1 MSTAVSIVRTLLGL
15 LFDHTIGNIV
25 RMIPIIRLPKLERGP
40 VSRGFLAL
48 LLVILFFGL
57 TMLFSA
63 SYSSAYATS
72 GELYSII
79 KPQVIIAIVGLA
91 FMWILSNINY
101 RALRL
106 MSESL
111 YIITIVLLI
120 LALLSA
126 FLLTSLAIRGNE
138 ERVARRTQQQE
149 LVSLFAADGM
159 TLDPALIPT
168 DTAVSTYALIRDE
181 TAERKAA
188 TFLLGDNLERT
199 TQGGGIYTY
208 TSQQGAAAFRDT
220 GSFDAAGSLSQ
231 ENAEAFCRDFCKAFS
246 YDTPIFTLDE
256 TGSGTAT
263 AVRLWNGTPVFN
275 AAVTFTI
282 DQGRVLSASGALLP
296 ETGAETSSGQKP
308 LSAFAAL
315 TAFQQMRHASSSVVS
330 SITEVSLCYELQSTT
345 AAPMALVPS
354 WRIVTD
360 TATFYVNCISGTVR
374 RA

>member
-1 MSTAVSIVRTLLGL
+1 M
-15 LFDHTIGNIV
+15 
-25 RMIPIIRLPKLERGP
+25 
-40 VSRGFLAL
+40 
-48 LLVILFFGL
+48 
-57 TMLFSA
+57 
-63 SYSSAYATS
+63 
-72 GELYSII
+72 
-79 KPQVIIAIVGLA
+79 
-91 FMWILSNINY
+91 
-101 RALRL
+101 
-106 MSESL
+106 
-111 YIITIVLLI
+111 
-120 LALLSA
+120 
-126 FLLTSLAIRGNE
+126 
-138 ERVARRTQQQE
+138 ARRTQQQE

-308 LSAFAAL
+308 LSAFAAR
-315 TAFQQMRHASSSVVS
+315 AAVQQMRHAASSVVS

>member
-1 MSTAVSIVRTLLGL
+1 M
-15 LFDHTIGNIV
+15 
-25 RMIPIIRLPKLERGP
+25 
-40 VSRGFLAL
+40 
-48 LLVILFFGL
+48 
-57 TMLFSA
+57 
-63 SYSSAYATS
+63 
-72 GELYSII
+72 
-79 KPQVIIAIVGLA
+79 
-91 FMWILSNINY
+91 
-101 RALRL
+101 
-106 MSESL
+106 
-111 YIITIVLLI
+111 
-120 LALLSA
+120 
-126 FLLTSLAIRGNE
+126 
-138 ERVARRTQQQE
+138 ARRTQQQK

-315 TAFQQMRHASSSVVS
+315 TAFQQMRHESSSVVS

>member
-1 MSTAVSIVRTLLGL
+1 M
-15 LFDHTIGNIV
+15 
-25 RMIPIIRLPKLERGP
+25 
-40 VSRGFLAL
+40 
-48 LLVILFFGL
+48 
-57 TMLFSA
+57 
-63 SYSSAYATS
+63 
-72 GELYSII
+72 
-79 KPQVIIAIVGLA
+79 
-91 FMWILSNINY
+91 
-101 RALRL
+101 
-106 MSESL
+106 
-111 YIITIVLLI
+111 
-120 LALLSA
+120 
-126 FLLTSLAIRGNE
+126 
-138 ERVARRTQQQE
+138 ARRTQQQE

-168 DTAVSTYALIRDE
+168 DTAVSTYALTRDE
-181 TAERKAA
+181 AAERKAA
-188 TFLLGDNLERT
+188 AFLLGDNLERT

-315 TAFQQMRHASSSVVS
+315 TAFQQMRHESSSVVS

>member
-1 MSTAVSIVRTLLGL
+1 MLTA
-15 LFDHTIGNIV
+15 
-25 RMIPIIRLPKLERGP
+25 
-40 VSRGFLAL
+40 
-48 LLVILFFGL
+48 
-57 TMLFSA
+57 
-63 SYSSAYATS
+63 
-72 GELYSII
+72 
-79 KPQVIIAIVGLA
+79 
-91 FMWILSNINY
+91 
-101 RALRL
+101 
-106 MSESL
+106 
-111 YIITIVLLI
+111 
-120 LALLSA
+120 
-126 FLLTSLAIRGNE
+126 LAIRGNE

-149 LVSLFAADGM
+149 LVALFAADGM
-159 TLDPALIPT
+159 TLDPALIPA
-168 DTAVSTYALIRDE
+168 DTTVSAYALARDE
-181 TAERKAA
+181 TAERKVAA
-188 TFLLGDNLERT
+188 FLLGENLERT
-199 TQGGGIYTY
+199 IQGGGIYTY

-220 GSFDAAGSLSQ
+220 GSFDAAGTLSQ
-231 ENAEAFCRDFCKAFS
+231 ENAEAFCRDICKAFS

>member
-1 MSTAVSIVRTLLGL
+1 MDRLK
-15 LFDHTIGNIV
+15 NI
-25 RMIPIIRLPKLERGP
+25 II
-40 VSRGFLAL
+40 
-48 LLVILFFGL
+48 
-57 TMLFSA
+57 
-63 SYSSAYATS
+63 
-72 GELYSII
+72 
-79 KPQVIIAIVGLA
+79 
-91 FMWILSNINY
+91 
-101 RALRL
+101 
-106 MSESL
+106 
-111 YIITIVLLI
+111 LI
-120 LALLSA
+120 LALLNA
-126 FLLTSLAIRGNE
+126 FLLAALAIRGNE

-149 LVSLFAADGM
+149 LVALFAADGM

-315 TAFQQMRHASSSVVS
+315 TAFQQMRYASSSVVS

>member
-1 MSTAVSIVRTLLGL
+1 M
-15 LFDHTIGNIV
+15 
-25 RMIPIIRLPKLERGP
+25 
-40 VSRGFLAL
+40 
-48 LLVILFFGL
+48 
-57 TMLFSA
+57 
-63 SYSSAYATS
+63 
-72 GELYSII
+72 
-79 KPQVIIAIVGLA
+79 
-91 FMWILSNINY
+91 
-101 RALRL
+101 
-106 MSESL
+106 
-111 YIITIVLLI
+111 
-120 LALLSA
+120 
-126 FLLTSLAIRGNE
+126 
-138 ERVARRTQQQE
+138 ARRTQQQE

-315 TAFQQMRHASSSVVS
+315 TAFQQMRLASSSVVS

>member
-120 LALLSA
+120 LALLSPEDTNGTYRWVYLPGGA
-126 FLLTSLAIRGNE
+126 SFQPSELAKFSLMIWTADMLDRDYDKKNRLWYGAIKPALPLLPILYLLHKEPHNSAMILLCLIFATMLICTLSPGRWLLPLVPACAVAGSYFLKGLASGE
-138 ERVARRTQQQE
+138 GY
-149 LVSLFAADGM
+149 AAGRMDAAWGLAPLDTAGM
-159 TLDPALIPT
+159 GWQTLQSIYAISTGGMFGVGIGIISQIAWQVFLHIAVGTALIPNT
-168 DTAVSTYALIRDE
+168 GISLPFFSSGGTSLLLLLSEMGVLLSISRAGNAREQRL
-181 TAERKAA
+181 AEQHR
-188 TFLLGDNLERT
+188 
-199 TQGGGIYTY
+199 
-208 TSQQGAAAFRDT
+208 
-220 GSFDAAGSLSQ
+220 
-231 ENAEAFCRDFCKAFS
+231 
-246 YDTPIFTLDE
+246 
-256 TGSGTAT
+256 
-263 AVRLWNGTPVFN
+263 
-275 AAVTFTI
+275 
-282 DQGRVLSASGALLP
+282 
-296 ETGAETSSGQKP
+296 AETERMLQRTRYRSR
-308 LSAFAAL
+308 AA
-315 TAFQQMRHASSSVVS
+315 R
-330 SITEVSLCYELQSTT
+330 
-345 AAPMALVPS
+345 
-354 WRIVTD
+354 
-360 TATFYVNCISGTVR
+360 
-374 RA
+374 

>member
-1 MSTAVSIVRTLLGL
+1 MLTA
-15 LFDHTIGNIV
+15 
-25 RMIPIIRLPKLERGP
+25 
-40 VSRGFLAL
+40 
-48 LLVILFFGL
+48 
-57 TMLFSA
+57 
-63 SYSSAYATS
+63 
-72 GELYSII
+72 
-79 KPQVIIAIVGLA
+79 
-91 FMWILSNINY
+91 
-101 RALRL
+101 
-106 MSESL
+106 
-111 YIITIVLLI
+111 
-120 LALLSA
+120 
-126 FLLTSLAIRGNE
+126 LAIRGNE

-149 LVSLFAADGM
+149 LVALFAADGM
-159 TLDPALIPT
+159 TLDPALIPA
-168 DTAVSTYALIRDE
+168 DTTVSAYALARDE
-181 TAERKAA
+181 TAERKVAA
-188 TFLLGDNLERT
+188 FLLGENLERT
-199 TQGGGIYTY
+199 IQGGGIYTY

-231 ENAEAFCRDFCKAFS
+231 ENAEAFCRDFCKTFS

-296 ETGAETSSGQKP
+296 EIGAETSSGQKP

>member
-1 MSTAVSIVRTLLGL
+1 M
-15 LFDHTIGNIV
+15 
-25 RMIPIIRLPKLERGP
+25 
-40 VSRGFLAL
+40 
-48 LLVILFFGL
+48 
-57 TMLFSA
+57 
-63 SYSSAYATS
+63 
-72 GELYSII
+72 
-79 KPQVIIAIVGLA
+79 
-91 FMWILSNINY
+91 
-101 RALRL
+101 
-106 MSESL
+106 
-111 YIITIVLLI
+111 
-120 LALLSA
+120 
-126 FLLTSLAIRGNE
+126 
-138 ERVARRTQQQE
+138 ARRTQQQE
-149 LVSLFAADGM
+149 LVALFAADGM

-188 TFLLGDNLERT
+188 AFLLGDNLERT

-263 AVRLWNGTPVFN
+263 AVRLWSGTPVFN

-330 SITEVSLCYELQSTT
+330 SITEVSLCSHGAGPLLADRHGYGNFLCKLHFRYRPPGIKLFEFHILSGIVCFFRQS
-345 AAPMALVPS
+345 ML
-354 WRIVTD
+354 
-360 TATFYVNCISGTVR
+360 Y
-374 RA
+374 

>member
-1 MSTAVSIVRTLLGL
+1 M
-15 LFDHTIGNIV
+15 
-25 RMIPIIRLPKLERGP
+25 
-40 VSRGFLAL
+40 
-48 LLVILFFGL
+48 
-57 TMLFSA
+57 
-63 SYSSAYATS
+63 
-72 GELYSII
+72 
-79 KPQVIIAIVGLA
+79 
-91 FMWILSNINY
+91 
-101 RALRL
+101 
-106 MSESL
+106 
-111 YIITIVLLI
+111 
-120 LALLSA
+120 
-126 FLLTSLAIRGNE
+126 
-138 ERVARRTQQQE
+138 ARRTQQQE
-149 LVSLFAADGM
+149 LVALFAADGM

-296 ETGAETSSGQKP
+296 ETGAEYKIRFMLRKNVRLRRP
-308 LSAFAAL
+308 DCLSADAPRLQLRGVLHHGGQSLLRAAKHHRRSHGAGPL
-315 TAFQQMRHASSSVVS
+315 LADRHGYGNF
-330 SITEVSLCYELQSTT
+330 LCKLHFRYRPPGIKLFEFHILSGIVCFFRQS
-345 AAPMALVPS
+345 ML
-354 WRIVTD
+354 
-360 TATFYVNCISGTVR
+360 Y
-374 RA
+374 

>member
-1 MSTAVSIVRTLLGL
+1 MSGYGTLSPEKHYHSDSGAAQRLFTDVSGHPGQRGAGGPPHPAAGAGRAV
-15 LFDHTIGNIV
+15 
-25 RMIPIIRLPKLERGP
+25 RGGRHDAGP
-40 VSRGFLAL
+40 RS
-48 LLVILFFGL
+48 
-57 TMLFSA
+57 
-63 SYSSAYATS
+63 
-72 GELYSII
+72 
-79 KPQVIIAIVGLA
+79 
-91 FMWILSNINY
+91 
-101 RALRL
+101 
-106 MSESL
+106 
-111 YIITIVLLI
+111 
-120 LALLSA
+120 
-126 FLLTSLAIRGNE
+126 
-138 ERVARRTQQQE
+138 
-149 LVSLFAADGM
+149 D
-159 TLDPALIPT
+159 
-168 DTAVSTYALIRDE
+168 
-181 TAERKAA
+181 RKAA
-188 TFLLGDNLERT
+188 AFLLGDNLERT

-282 DQGRVLSASGALLP
+282 NQGRVLSASGALLP

>member
-1 MSTAVSIVRTLLGL
+1 MESFRLK
-15 LFDHTIGNIV
+15 NI
-25 RMIPIIRLPKLERGP
+25 II
-40 VSRGFLAL
+40 
-48 LLVILFFGL
+48 
-57 TMLFSA
+57 
-63 SYSSAYATS
+63 
-72 GELYSII
+72 
-79 KPQVIIAIVGLA
+79 
-91 FMWILSNINY
+91 
-101 RALRL
+101 
-106 MSESL
+106 
-111 YIITIVLLI
+111 LI

-208 TSQQGAAAFRDT
+208 TSQQAPPPSGTPAALTPPVLCHRRTRKHFVGISARRFLTIRRYLHWMKRAAALQRLSACGT
-220 GSFDAAGSLSQ
+220 VRRCSTPPSPLPSIRAASCPPAALCCRRPARRPPP
-231 ENAEAFCRDFCKAFS
+231 AEA
-246 YDTPIFTLDE
+246 
-256 TGSGTAT
+256 
-263 AVRLWNGTPVFN
+263 
-275 AAVTFTI
+275 
-282 DQGRVLSASGALLP
+282 
-296 ETGAETSSGQKP
+296 

>member
-1 MSTAVSIVRTLLGL
+1 M
-15 LFDHTIGNIV
+15 
-25 RMIPIIRLPKLERGP
+25 
-40 VSRGFLAL
+40 
-48 LLVILFFGL
+48 
-57 TMLFSA
+57 
-63 SYSSAYATS
+63 
-72 GELYSII
+72 
-79 KPQVIIAIVGLA
+79 
-91 FMWILSNINY
+91 
-101 RALRL
+101 
-106 MSESL
+106 
-111 YIITIVLLI
+111 
-120 LALLSA
+120 
-126 FLLTSLAIRGNE
+126 LTSLAIRGNE

-168 DTAVSTYALIRDE
+168 DTAVPTYALTRDE

-188 TFLLGDNLERT
+188 AFLLGDNLERT
-199 TQGGGIYTY
+199 IQGGGIYTY

-315 TAFQQMRHASSSVVS
+315 TAFQQMRHVSSSVVS

>member
-1 MSTAVSIVRTLLGL
+1 M
-15 LFDHTIGNIV
+15 
-25 RMIPIIRLPKLERGP
+25 
-40 VSRGFLAL
+40 
-48 LLVILFFGL
+48 
-57 TMLFSA
+57 
-63 SYSSAYATS
+63 
-72 GELYSII
+72 
-79 KPQVIIAIVGLA
+79 
-91 FMWILSNINY
+91 
-101 RALRL
+101 
-106 MSESL
+106 
-111 YIITIVLLI
+111 
-120 LALLSA
+120 
-126 FLLTSLAIRGNE
+126 
-138 ERVARRTQQQE
+138 ARRTQQQE

-188 TFLLGDNLERT
+188 AFLLGDNLERT

-315 TAFQQMRHASSSVVS
+315 TAFQQMRHESSSVVS

>member
-1 MSTAVSIVRTLLGL
+1 M
-15 LFDHTIGNIV
+15 
-25 RMIPIIRLPKLERGP
+25 
-40 VSRGFLAL
+40 
-48 LLVILFFGL
+48 
-57 TMLFSA
+57 
-63 SYSSAYATS
+63 
-72 GELYSII
+72 
-79 KPQVIIAIVGLA
+79 
-91 FMWILSNINY
+91 
-101 RALRL
+101 
-106 MSESL
+106 
-111 YIITIVLLI
+111 
-120 LALLSA
+120 
-126 FLLTSLAIRGNE
+126 
-138 ERVARRTQQQE
+138 ARRTQQQE

-282 DQGRVLSASGALLP
+282 DQGRVLVRQRRSAAGDRRGDLLR
-296 ETGAETSSGQKP
+296 AEAP
-308 LSAFAAL
+308 LRLRRPDCLSADAPRLQLRGVLHHGGQSLLRAAKHHRRSHGAGSL
-315 TAFQQMRHASSSVVS
+315 LADRHGYGNF
-330 SITEVSLCYELQSTT
+330 LCKLHFRYRPSGIKLFEFHILSGIVCFFRQS
-345 AAPMALVPS
+345 ML
-354 WRIVTD
+354 
-360 TATFYVNCISGTVR
+360 Y
-374 RA
+374 

>member
-1 MSTAVSIVRTLLGL
+1 M
-15 LFDHTIGNIV
+15 
-25 RMIPIIRLPKLERGP
+25 
-40 VSRGFLAL
+40 
-48 LLVILFFGL
+48 
-57 TMLFSA
+57 
-63 SYSSAYATS
+63 
-72 GELYSII
+72 
-79 KPQVIIAIVGLA
+79 
-91 FMWILSNINY
+91 
-101 RALRL
+101 
-106 MSESL
+106 
-111 YIITIVLLI
+111 
-120 LALLSA
+120 
-126 FLLTSLAIRGNE
+126 
-138 ERVARRTQQQE
+138 ARRTQQQE
-149 LVSLFAADGM
+149 LVALFAADGM

-296 ETGAETSSGQKP
+296 ETGAETEDGQSL

-315 TAFQQMRHASSSVVS
+315 TAFQQMRHESSSVVS
-330 SITEVSLCYELQSTT
+330 TITEINLCYELQSTT

>member
-1 MSTAVSIVRTLLGL
+1 M
-15 LFDHTIGNIV
+15 
-25 RMIPIIRLPKLERGP
+25 
-40 VSRGFLAL
+40 
-48 LLVILFFGL
+48 
-57 TMLFSA
+57 
-63 SYSSAYATS
+63 
-72 GELYSII
+72 
-79 KPQVIIAIVGLA
+79 
-91 FMWILSNINY
+91 
-101 RALRL
+101 
-106 MSESL
+106 
-111 YIITIVLLI
+111 
-120 LALLSA
+120 
-126 FLLTSLAIRGNE
+126 
-138 ERVARRTQQQE
+138 ARRTQQQE
-149 LVSLFAADGM
+149 LVALFAADGM

-188 TFLLGDNLERT
+188 AFLLGDNLERT

-231 ENAEAFCRDFCKAFS
+231 ENAEAFCWDFCKAFS

-315 TAFQQMRHASSSVVS
+315 TAFQQMRHTSSSVVS

>member
-1 MSTAVSIVRTLLGL
+1 M
-15 LFDHTIGNIV
+15 
-25 RMIPIIRLPKLERGP
+25 
-40 VSRGFLAL
+40 LA
-48 LLVILFFGL
+48 
-57 TMLFSA
+57 A
-63 SYSSAYATS
+63 
-72 GELYSII
+72 
-79 KPQVIIAIVGLA
+79 
-91 FMWILSNINY
+91 
-101 RALRL
+101 
-106 MSESL
+106 
-111 YIITIVLLI
+111 
-120 LALLSA
+120 
-126 FLLTSLAIRGNE
+126 LAIRGNE

-168 DTAVSTYALIRDE
+168 DTAVSTYALTRDE
-181 TAERKAA
+181 AAERKAA
-188 TFLLGDNLERT
+188 AFLLGDNLERT

-308 LSAFAAL
+308 RRSHGAGPLLADRHGYGNFLCKLHFRYRPPGIKLFEFHILSGIVCF
-315 TAFQQMRHASSSVVS
+315 FR
-330 SITEVSLCYELQSTT
+330 QS
-345 AAPMALVPS
+345 ML
-354 WRIVTD
+354 
-360 TATFYVNCISGTVR
+360 Y
-374 RA
+374 

>member
-1 MSTAVSIVRTLLGL
+1 M
-15 LFDHTIGNIV
+15 
-25 RMIPIIRLPKLERGP
+25 
-40 VSRGFLAL
+40 
-48 LLVILFFGL
+48 
-57 TMLFSA
+57 
-63 SYSSAYATS
+63 
-72 GELYSII
+72 
-79 KPQVIIAIVGLA
+79 
-91 FMWILSNINY
+91 
-101 RALRL
+101 
-106 MSESL
+106 
-111 YIITIVLLI
+111 I

-126 FLLTSLAIRGNE
+126 FLLTALAIRGNE

-149 LVSLFAADGM
+149 LVALFAADGM
-159 TLDPALIPT
+159 TLDPALIPA
-168 DTAVSTYALIRDE
+168 DTTVSAYALARDE
-181 TAERKAA
+181 TAERKVAA
-188 TFLLGDNLERT
+188 FLLGENLERT
-199 TQGGGIYTY
+199 IQGGGIYTY

-220 GSFDAAGSLSQ
+220 GSFDAAGTLSQ